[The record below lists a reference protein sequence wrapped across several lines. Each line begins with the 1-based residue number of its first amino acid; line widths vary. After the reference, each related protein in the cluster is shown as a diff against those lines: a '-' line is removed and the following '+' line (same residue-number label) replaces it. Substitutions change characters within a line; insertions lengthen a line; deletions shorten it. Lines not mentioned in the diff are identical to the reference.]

1 MDKRDCRLYHITISW
16 ISRRDNGAHILV
28 FAPFA
33 ICIVLHTYKIYY
45 KCTSAKCGC
54 KILRFATLCLFR
66 QLFIYWL
73 VMSGLIWKIMD
84 FCANRVFYQQNRK
97 IIIFRMYWTSYDKR
111 RNHYF
116 KCWCLRQIQFLSDI
130 IIFVNVGT
138 LHAFLCLFFCYFI
151 FSKCK

>member
-45 KCTSAKCGC
+45 KCTSTKCSC
-54 KILRFATLCLFR
+54 KFLRFATLCLFR

-73 VMSGLIWKIMD
+73 VISELISKIMD
-84 FCANRVFYQQNRK
+84 FCANRVFYQQNREINNNLPNVLDFLWQK
-97 IIIFRMYWTSYDKR
+97 KKSLCQVFLFKTNTILIR
-111 RNHYF
+111 HYY
-116 KCWCLRQIQFLSDI
+116 
-130 IIFVNVGT
+130 
-138 LHAFLCLFFCYFI
+138 FC
-151 FSKCK
+151 